1 MDEEIHG
8 VSLAKLAELMRFKDV
23 LDQAAF
29 AKHLAD
35 EGLSPEAYQKAWDG
49 WTDRFRKDAKLE
61 ARFAALRHG
70 RTEAEVEFDEEAP
83 TKKSDSPFVTEK
95 E

>member
-8 VSLAKLAELMRFKDV
+8 VTLAKLAELTRFKDV
-23 LDQAAF
+23 LDAAAF
-29 AKHLAD
+29 AKHLGE
-35 EGLSPEAYQKAWDG
+35 EGLSPEVYQKAWEG
-49 WTDRFRKDAKLE
+49 WTDRFRTDARLE

-70 RTEAEVEFDEEAP
+70 RSEAELEFDEEAP
-83 TKKSDSPFVTEK
+83 TKKTESPFVTEK